1 MALRLP
7 LQNEMWAVLFGAALG
22 ALAFISPLIPV
33 GLIVGAGFA
42 LLALR
47 KPMILCYVLILAVTF
62 ASGIPRGQLVPLFV
76 PNEPVLIGSAGLAF
90 FFIMV
95 RQGAPLIARPVLLA
109 MIVYVLGTALV
120 PLVAYR
126 LRGYPLPINVIFSLI
141 APIQYIIVAVLF
153 FYIPQHDRERMR
165 LLQFMIL
172 CGSGVAIIGLL
183 QAFGFGPIVTLLT
196 SYYSSDQ
203 FLNAADVGRV
213 TSVFGSWNTLG
224 NYLMTVII
232 FIMALHGHV
241 KRRLYLANMLISLG
255 LCGACLLASGSF
267 ASLGGMVAGI
277 FLIKVFDRANLKILI
292 AVMLAMAIGFIALQ
306 GLVSER
312 LEYQFGGNN
321 DSIIPQ
327 TLAYRFEV
335 WTKIYLPIIS
345 RNLWWGWAPTF
356 ESVSWGWAES
366 QYFFLLF
373 RSGLVSLIAHLVY
386 VGLLIG
392 WAWSNIKTPDGLK
405 RRMSI
410 GLFVMLSLLS
420 VMGFTNEVFTS
431 SGTVEYLWLAIGMFA
446 AEVTKTV
453 TVAPVWQRARARIYQ
468 GGS

>member
-1 MALRLP
+1 
-7 LQNEMWAVLFGAALG
+7 
-22 ALAFISPLIPV
+22 
-33 GLIVGAGFA
+33 
-42 LLALR
+42 
-47 KPMILCYVLILAVTF
+47 
-62 ASGIPRGQLVPLFV
+62 VPLFV